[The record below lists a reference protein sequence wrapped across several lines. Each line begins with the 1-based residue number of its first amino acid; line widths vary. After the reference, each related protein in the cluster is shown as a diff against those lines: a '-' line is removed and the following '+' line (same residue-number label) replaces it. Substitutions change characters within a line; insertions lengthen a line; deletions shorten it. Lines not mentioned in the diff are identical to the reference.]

1 MLKKLILGAGLAALI
16 ASPAFAQAYN
26 PEWGTGNVI
35 NLPAAEATNGAVGI
49 GANAYGP
56 APYANSAYAYVPRDP
71 RIHRRHVRRHYRRDW
86 R

>member
-1 MLKKLILGAGLAALI
+1 MLKKLIMGAGLAALI
-16 ASPAFAQAYN
+16 ASPALAQAYN

-49 GANAYGP
+49 GANAY
-56 APYANSAYAYVPRDP
+56 APYGNSAYAYVPRDTP
-71 RIHRRHVRRHYRRDW
+71 IHRQDARRHYQRTW